1 MEVAADVT
9 DAVKDTLAWDDVAE
23 EATGVV
29 VAVNDTLA

>member
-9 DAVKDTLAWDDVAE
+9 GVVKEILAWVGVAE